1 MSEIKKD
8 TDLNKT
14 VKKKRKL
21 SKPAIFLIVGIII
34 IVVPCLIFGGILLSS
49 AMNTGTPIFGDR
61 YEGDLDPAITS
72 EDMSKIKGEIEAL
85 EGVESVDV
93 VLPSGQL
100 RVNIN
105 TDDSLS
111 KDEIKELINS
121 AYEIVKTDLPLE
133 TYFTSSDTKKMYDL
147 AINAY
152 NFINAEDDGMIY
164 YELTKNAMSENE
176 IIQLVSEPLNPELVE
191 EIEAAQNPET
201 AEDTTNEEASE

>member
-61 YEGDLDPAITS
+61 YEGDLDPAITD
-72 EDMSKIKGEIEAL
+72 EDISAL
-85 EGVESVDV
+85 ETDIRALSGVENLDIT
-93 VLPSGQL
+93 LISGQL
-100 RVNIN
+100 RINIDT
-105 TDDSLS
+105 TDALTAE
-111 KDEIKELINS
+111 EINALVKEVYTAVDNRTAI
-121 AYEIVKTDLPLE
+121 A
-133 TYFTSSDTKKMYDL
+133 TYFTSTEDKKMYDL

-152 NFINAEDDGMIY
+152 NYIDSENEGMIY
-164 YELTKNAMSENE
+164 YILTKNAMMEE
-176 IIQLVSEPLNPELVE
+176 YDIQLVSEPLDEELASDLRGDTEPTTSPSSQNV
-191 EIEAAQNPET
+191 IE
-201 AEDTTNEEASE
+201 